1 MSFQSDEGN
10 QNNTQYMLIKV
21 CVKKIMKSCNQ
32 VLLIVI
38 LHSACFIFFSLHAK
52 IDRLREMFFSFTL
65 QNNILKVIRITNKY
79 VNIPS

>member
-1 MSFQSDEGN
+1 MQSG
-10 QNNTQYMLIKV
+10 
-21 CVKKIMKSCNQ
+21 
-32 VLLIVI
+32 
-38 LHSACFIFFSLHAK
+38 FIDCDFTFSMFYSFFSLHAK